1 MPSFSL
7 EHLLTGQFILFT
19 LVLTRVSGL
28 MLTVPVFGAT
38 TAPYQV
44 RGLLTVAMS
53 MILWTAQIGT
63 PVPPPGNTLNYAVYL
78 GGELLVGLAMG
89 LGVHIL
95 FSGVQVAGQI
105 IGQLS
110 GLALADVFNP
120 TFDANS
126 PVFSQILFHVALAV
140 FVLIGG
146 HHVVI
151 AGLLDTF
158 SFVPPG
164 TALIGRSVLDSL
176 VGSLTGSFIVGIR
189 SAAPVM
195 VALFLATFILGL
207 ISRTL
212 PQMNIL
218 AIGFGLNA
226 MITMSALM
234 FSFSGAVWVFQD
246 QVTPVVEDLGQAL
259 FDDQQRNQVTSD
271 DGDASD

>member
-7 EHLLTGQFILFT
+7 AHLLTGQFILFT

-44 RGLLTVAMS
+44 RGLLAVAMS
-53 MILWTAQIGT
+53 LILWAAQLGT
-63 PVPPPGNTLNYAVYL
+63 PVPPPGNTLNYAIYL
-78 GGELLVGLAMG
+78 SGELLVGLAIG
-89 LGVHIL
+89 LGVQIL
-95 FSGVQVAGQI
+95 FAGVQVAGQI

-120 TFDANS
+120 ALDSNS
-126 PVFSQILFHVALAV
+126 PVFAQILFYVSLSV

-146 HHVVI
+146 HHTVI

-176 VGSLTGSFIVGIR
+176 IGSLTASFIVGIR
-189 SAAPVM
+189 AAAPVM
-195 VALFLATFILGL
+195 VALLLATFILGL

-246 QVTPVVEDLGQAL
+246 QVAPIVEDLGQAL
-259 FDDQQRNQVTSD
+259 YDDRVKSEVPND
-271 DGDASD
+271 E